1 MERLSLTESAES
13 RTTDSMSTNDFG
25 SDAAATPQ
33 KSYRP
38 PTGTTSA
45 KSNPPKSRLI
55 QWTGHGQDQYSA
67 CEQTWDVL
75 PGGVYNLDVDGEGRL
90 VYCNQPVNIDNLFYF
105 NDSIG
110 DKVIKEIDVFWNS
123 SEKYQMQGYR
133 HRRGY
138 MLYGPQG
145 SGKSSIVQQLIAGI
159 TERGGIVFLCTCPPE
174 MLNKALANFRLVEP
188 TRPVLC
194 IFEDIDSIIQAHGD
208 KDILSLLDG
217 ESQIDFVLNLATTNY
232 PERLDKR
239 IVSRPR
245 RFDRVIRIDM
255 PDAAVRQA
263 YFRFKMPEAPQEEI
277 DDLTERSD
285 GLSFA
290 AMAEIIISV
299 KCLGNDLTE
308 TIEILRDMSERIP
321 SSRDYADDRKVGF
334 GERRR

>member
-1 MERLSLTESAES
+1 MIE
-13 RTTDSMSTNDFG
+13 DFG
-25 SDAAATPQ
+25 QAPSDRAVPAGRPTAISRPQTPT
-33 KSYRP
+33 KDE
-38 PTGTTSA
+38 
-45 KSNPPKSRLI
+45 PKTRLR
-55 QWTGHGQDQYSA
+55 QWTGHGPDRYTA
-67 CEQTWDVL
+67 CEETWPVL
-75 PGGVYNLDVDGEGRL
+75 PGGVYNLDVDGDGRL
-90 VYCNQPVNIDNLFYF
+90 VYNNQPVNIDSLFYF

-110 DKVIKEIDVFWNS
+110 DRVIKEIDVFWNS
-123 SEKYQMQGYR
+123 SEKYAAQGYR

-145 SGKSSIVQQLIAGI
+145 SGKSSIVQQLIASI
-159 TERGGIVFLCTCPPE
+159 TERGGIVFLCTCPPDL
-174 MLNKALANFRLVEP
+174 LNKALANFRLVEP

-255 PDAAVRQA
+255 PDAAVRRS
-263 YFRFKMPEAPQEEI
+263 YFRYKLPDASNMEI
-277 DDLTERSD
+277 DDLTKKSD

-299 KCLGNDLTE
+299 KCLGNDLDE
-308 TIEILRDMSERIP
+308 TIEVLREMNTRQP
-321 SSRDYADDRKVGF
+321 NSRDYDGREMGF
-334 GERRR
+334 GQRQR